1 MTGANTRTPMS
12 YTLLASGLLFPL
24 ISWITFLLSVWT
36 ARAGRHSSG
45 VYVPFVG
52 PVLLDVWLAGA
63 AAPGWSLILPWI
75 LDIGTLFFFAWLPRL
90 GKELWETS
98 RFTRVITLNGAQGN
112 QTAEFSF
119 HRGGNYQLWI
129 RWQRAP
135 GELGLLAVGDPGTFV
150 KRDRQ
155 LELISHTGR
164 ERALVATGDA
174 YVVNDTGPQ
183 DHYHLQ
189 GWHLQ

>member
-1 MTGANTRTPMS
+1 MS
-12 YTLLASGLLFPL
+12 YMLLASGLLFPS
-24 ISWITFLLSVWT
+24 ISWITFLLSVWNS
-36 ARAGRHSSG
+36 RAGRHSSG
-45 VYVPFVG
+45 VYIPFVG
-52 PVLLDVWLAGA
+52 PVVLDVWLAGA

-75 LDIGTLFFFAWLPRL
+75 LDIGTLFFLAWLPRL

-98 RFTRVITLNGAQGN
+98 RYTRVFTLNGAQGK

-135 GELGLLAVGDPGTFV
+135 GELGLLALGEQGTYA

-155 LELISHTGR
+155 LELLSDAGR

-174 YVVNDTGPQ
+174 YVVSDSGPQ
-183 DHYHLQ
+183 DNSQLQ
-189 GWHLQ
+189 LWHLRGGIGDSPLT